1 VNIKDDGKVD
11 VSIEKNMV
19 VGGIVDLELGGIY
32 KGVVENVK
40 GSKAWIK
47 LENNRRRVEV
57 S

>member
-1 VNIKDDGKVD
+1 MNIKDDGKVD
-11 VSIEKNMV
+11 VSIEKSMV